1 MNSLDRLESSLNDV
15 LINDI
20 LKIVHELSEITDD
33 DFKYSLILKLLPK
46 MTVVALDMSAWNE
59 RSLK

>member
-1 MNSLDRLESSLNDV
+1 MNSLDRLESSLNEV